1 MPDESIK
8 QYHLQ
13 LMQKAASSVKEHS
26 VDQRDMQSLI
36 FAFDKKKMKM
46 IKKEIVSF
54 IEHIDRTY
62 GTEEG
67 NADSI
72 YVFGIQFFPL
82 A

>member
-1 MPDESIK
+1 
-8 QYHLQ
+8 
-13 LMQKAASSVKEHS
+13 MQKAASSVKDHS
-26 VDQRDMQSLI
+26 VEQRDIQSLI
-36 FAFDKKKMKM
+36 FAFDKNKMKL

-72 YVFGIQFFPL
+72 YAFGVQFFPL